1 MSLKEQYDRQCGV
14 EGTVGHSIFQR
25 IFPHIDK
32 KFISRYILVDDYHV
46 KIDKEFRS
54 IFLYKGIIKAISE
67 SYSRRESYFSI
78 YLNVLD
84 ASNKSGCLIYVFDEN
99 GCNMNKTSYIRKYVK
114 NMIKERLTVK
124 DQGMGD
130 DVTDYTFRI
139 GTMTCEPKIN
149 KTEEMV
155 FLNEFYE
162 RVSYTFE

>member
-32 KFISRYILVDDYHV
+32 KFISRYILVDDYHSNA
-46 KIDKEFRS
+46 KEVFYLKY
-54 IFLYKGIIKAISE
+54 LYKGIIKAVSK
-67 SYSRRESYFSI
+67 SHSKRESYFSI
-78 YLNVLD
+78 YLNVMD
-84 ASNKSGCLIYVFDEN
+84 ESNKSNCLIYVFDEN
-99 GCNMNKTSYIRKYVK
+99 GCNMNNTSYIRRYIKE
-114 NMIKERLTVK
+114 MIEERLTVK

-130 DVTDYTFRI
+130 DVTDCVFRI